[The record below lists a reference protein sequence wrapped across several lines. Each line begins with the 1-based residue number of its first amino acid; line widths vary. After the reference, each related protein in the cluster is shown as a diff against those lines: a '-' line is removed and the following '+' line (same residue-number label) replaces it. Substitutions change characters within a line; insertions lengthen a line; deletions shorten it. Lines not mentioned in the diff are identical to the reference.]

1 MKSKLRVIEQSS
13 GEVLFECS
21 LEEAEQAYV
30 KAAELEEMGL
40 DVRVEHPG
48 VSETLAASLGLEGD
62 SMNALKDSL
71 AEEIEG
77 HESCCYDEKGERIL
91 H

>member
-13 GEVLFECS
+13 GEVLFECG
-21 LEEAEQAYV
+21 LDQAEAAYV

-40 DVRVEHPG
+40 DVKVEHPG
-48 VSETLAASLGLEGD
+48 VNETLAASLGVDGPAME
-62 SMNALKDSL
+62 ALQESL
-71 AEEIEG
+71 AEELEG
-77 HESCCYDEKGERIL
+77 HESCCYDEKGARIL